1 MTNKLL
7 AQNGPKPNRNSR
19 EAFNLFQAKG
29 ERGRESER
37 EQEPDLNDDL
47 DNDLVNHNEC
57 SAKEMRSI
65 CEQMWENKSCEYL

>member
-1 MTNKLL
+1 M
-7 AQNGPKPNRNSR
+7 AQSQKEIPERR
-19 EAFNLFQAKG
+19 LTFYRAKE
-29 ERGRESER
+29 ERGKESER

-57 SAKEMRSI
+57 SSKEMRSI